1 MDNVIVIRTGVLGTW
16 REKFAGIA
24 AFAKT
29 AEWRLQ
35 PVDARASRPD
45 VRRLLDF
52 WEPCGAIVDASGA
65 PARLRPED
73 FGSLPVVFMTP
84 EDEPSDRA
92 APAVASDSAAI
103 AKLALGELL
112 SLNPASLVFVEWYE
126 PRGWSTIKR
135 EAMRSIARMHGLP
148 FAAIA
153 PAPGDAEDSTRLERR
168 IAEALTTLARPCGV
182 FAATDAIGALVLSAA
197 ARIGADV
204 PADIAV
210 VAVDDDPE
218 VCENCAPPLSSVRP
232 DFHRLGFAAG
242 ALLREV
248 IEGDAEAMRRRV
260 VVAPLGLVRRAST
273 RALRRPDRK
282 VAEALERIRLHACD
296 GLRPGEIADSFGASR
311 RMAEMRFKAAT
322 GRTIGEEILQ
332 TRLSAACDYLLAG
345 KTSVSAIANF
355 CGWESDLAFRKV
367 FKARFGAPPLRWA
380 AAHARRRG

>member
-1 MDNVIVIRTGVLGTW
+1 MDNVIVFRTGVLGTW

-29 AEWRLQ
+29 ADWRLQ
-35 PVDARASRPD
+35 PVDARTVRPD
-45 VRRLLDF
+45 LPRLLDF
-52 WEPCGAIVDASGA
+52 WRPRGAIVDASGA
-65 PARLRPED
+65 PGRLRPAD
-73 FGSLPVVFMTP
+73 FGSLPVVYMTP
-84 EDEPSDRA
+84 EDEPAGRP
-92 APAVASDSAAI
+92 APSVASDSPAI
-103 AKLALGELL
+103 AKFALAELL
-112 SLNPASLVFVEWYE
+112 AANPASLAFVEWYE
-126 PRGWSTIKR
+126 PRRWSTVKR
-135 EAMRSIARMHGLP
+135 EAMRSIALMHGLP
-148 FAAIA
+148 FTSIA
-153 PAPGDAEDSTRLERR
+153 PQPGDADDATRLERR
-168 IAEALTTLARPCGV
+168 LAEALASLPRPCGV
-182 FAATDAIGALVLSAA
+182 FAATDAIGALVLSAV

-218 VCENCAPPLSSVRP
+218 VCENCSPALSSVRP

-242 ALLREV
+242 ALLREAMD
-248 IEGDAEAMRRRV
+248 GDDLSARRV
-260 VVAPLGLVRRAST
+260 VVPPLGLVRRAST
-273 RALRRPDRK
+273 RALRKPDRK

-296 GLRPGEIADSFGASR
+296 GLRPGDVAATFGTSR

-345 KTSVSAIANF
+345 KTSVAAIANF

-380 AAHARRRG
+380 ADRAKAP